1 MTSAHPVRGSRV
13 CVVLLGLALGPLTT
27 PAVATPTRVC
37 NLVTDARGD
46 AAVVPG
52 VPDPADLVAAPLDIV
67 SADIASNARHVTV
80 AIRVADLGQA
90 SLLAAQHASLAGE
103 GRMYSFRF
111 DVEGGVTWVFSAGLD
126 AAAPPSAVYG
136 SASIGRS
143 LGGADAFGNGWGSGF
158 SNDASVPA
166 SVVVDVPHDQLRITI
181 TQKQARELGKLPS
194 RIGSFVVTTYRSG
207 RAAPVNTGYQHD
219 YARGSRFYRLG
230 QASCVPIGR

>member
-1 MTSAHPVRGSRV
+1 MTSSHPVRGSRV

-27 PAVATPTRVC
+27 PAAATATRVC

-90 SLLAAQHASLAGE
+90 ALLAAQPGAPAGE

-111 DVEGGVTWVFSAGLD
+111 DVEGVTWLFSAALD
-126 AAAPPSAVYG
+126 SAAPPSAVYG

-143 LGGADAFGNGWGSGF
+143 LGGSDAFGNGWGSGF

-166 SVVVDVPHDQLRITI
+166 SVVVDAPHDQLRITI

-194 RIGSFVVTTYRSG
+194 RIGPFVVTSYRSG